1 MRTDVHSQGW
11 HLFIDRRGLRTS
23 DLRLF
28 RDSRFGVTDMATTT
42 HGPETRGFDGPSRNI
57 QLHAALSLVA
67 LLAGFAPLLRAQIAV
82 PAQSPIIRPSST
94 SATLSPGAESA
105 LSAEELGDLQMV
117 RKHFQAALQEYMQVS
132 PKSAAVWNKIGIA
145 QQQLFVTEEAKKS
158 YETALKLDPKNA
170 DVLNNLGSI
179 YYSLKEYGS
188 AEHMY
193 RKALKIK
200 PKSALIYKNL
210 GTDLLAENKF
220 KKGWDC
226 YQAALGIDPEVFE
239 RVGQLR
245 IGEPTP
251 TQKRGAMNY
260 YLAKSYARVG
270 MSDRAV
276 GYLRM
281 AIDEGFTDRKKVLAD
296 KEFASLRGQSA
307 FEQLISEQQISKQIQ

>member
-1 MRTDVHSQGW
+1 
-11 HLFIDRRGLRTS
+11 
-23 DLRLF
+23 
-28 RDSRFGVTDMATTT
+28 MATATLC
-42 HGPETRGFDGPSRNI
+42 FDRFWRNAR
-57 QLHAALSLVA
+57 LHAAWSLVA
-67 LLAGFAPLLRAQIAV
+67 FLTGLTPLLMAQSAI
-82 PAQSPIIRPSST
+82 PAQVPVFQPSSA
-94 SATLSPGAESA
+94 SVGAESA
-105 LSAEELGDLQMV
+105 LSPEELGDLQMV

-145 QQQLFVTEEAKKS
+145 QQQMFVTDEAKKS

-170 DVLNNLGSI
+170 DVMNNLGSV
-179 YYSLKEYGS
+179 YYSRKEYGI

-270 MSDRAV
+270 MPDRAV

-296 KEFASLRGQSA
+296 KEFAGLRGLSA